1 MNKITEFLTKYGYE
15 KKDDYGIENYD
26 ILIVHCLLL

>member
-15 KKDDYGIENYD
+15 KKEEYGIEKTA
-26 ILIVHCLLL
+26 IFIPKER